1 MVNLASVEQQSL
13 LAIKGLTTTI
23 NTPDGMMRVIDDV
36 NFTIEKGEI
45 VAVVGESGSGKSM
58 TINSIMQLLPKDM
71 LAGYEGAIELDGKN
85 LFSHSR
91 RTMQNIRG
99 KRISLIAQNA
109 MTSLDPSY
117 TVGKQIVEIILNK
130 TSKTKSQAVE
140 LTCQLLKAMGIEQPE
155 RVFHSYPHQL
165 SGGLRQRV
173 VIAMSLACE
182 PEILIADEPTS
193 ALDPTVQLQVLD
205 LLLQINKTLGTAI
218 LMVTHDF
225 GVVAHIAQK
234 VVVMYAGQV
243 VEKGYT
249 RDIIERPQHP
259 YTKSLLKCIPNLEW
273 IFKDGEEKRPL
284 WQIDGEPPNLL
295 DFQSGC
301 RFANR
306 CPYAQNDC
314 FSTGQKLISLSE
326 EGHEARCMYA
336 IGGGQA

>member
-1 MVNLASVEQQSL
+1 MVNLASVEKQSL
-13 LAIKGLTTTI
+13 LAINGLTTTI
-23 NTPDGMMRVIDDV
+23 KTPDGMMRVIDDV

-58 TINSIMQLLPKDM
+58 TINSIMQLLPKEM
-71 LAGYEGAIELDGKN
+71 LGGYEGAIELDGKN

-117 TVGKQIVEIILNK
+117 TIGKQIVEIILNK

-140 LTCQLLKAMGIEQPE
+140 LACQLLKGMGIEQPE

-165 SGGLRQRV
+165 SGGLRQRA

-205 LLLQINKTLGTAI
+205 LLLEINKTLGTAV

-249 RDIIERPQHP
+249 RDIIERPRHP
-259 YTKSLLKCIPNLEW
+259 YTKSLLKCIPDLDW
-273 IFKDGEEKRPL
+273 IFKDSEEKQPL

-295 DFQSGC
+295 DLQPGC

-314 FSTGQKLISLSE
+314 FSTEQKLIALSE